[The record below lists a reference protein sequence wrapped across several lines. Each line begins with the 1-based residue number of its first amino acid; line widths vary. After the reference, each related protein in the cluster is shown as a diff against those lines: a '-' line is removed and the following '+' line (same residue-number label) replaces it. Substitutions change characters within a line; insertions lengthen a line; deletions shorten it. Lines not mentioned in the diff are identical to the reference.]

1 MEKSDLTGKL
11 LRAHHITTNYLNYHL
26 CHATKNKRAS
36 SLLTMSQ
43 PAGRTILASTVA
55 KPFVEEITAEV
66 AQLGF
71 RPKLVGFLANDD
83 PAAQMYANWTGKTC
97 ELLGFTY
104 ELVSVDKNELES
116 ALISANN
123 NDDVNGIMV
132 YFPVF
137 GDNQD
142 QYLQQLILPE
152 KDVEGL
158 NFRYYH
164 NLYHNVRF
172 LDPPTNEQKSILP
185 CTPLAMVKILEYL
198 GVYNKHLHY
207 GNRLYGKKILVV
219 NRSEIVGRPL
229 AALLANDGATVYSAD
244 VNNMQ
249 QYTRGD
255 DLLMQRHKVVEL
267 DESYTVEKV
276 APTCDVIITGVPLE
290 KYKFPTEYVA
300 NGAVVINFAS
310 AKNFSDDIKQKAG
323 LYVPLIGK
331 VTIAMLLRNLLRLI
345 ANKKIRVQK

>member
-1 MEKSDLTGKL
+1 
-11 LRAHHITTNYLNYHL
+11 
-26 CHATKNKRAS
+26 
-36 SLLTMSQ
+36 MSQ
-43 PAGRTILASTVA
+43 PAGRTILASTIA
-55 KPFVEEITAEV
+55 KQYTEEIVSQV

-104 ELVSVDKNELES
+104 ELVQVNKNELES
-116 ALISANN
+116 ALIAANN

-142 QYLQQLILPE
+142 QYLQQLIAPE

-158 NFRYYH
+158 NFVYYH

-207 GNRLYGKKILVV
+207 GNRLYGKKVMVV

-229 AALLANDGATVYSAD
+229 AALLANDGATVYSVD

-249 QYTRGD
+249 KFTRGD
-255 DLLMQRHKVVEL
+255 DLLMQRHKVEDL
-267 DESYTVEKV
+267 GADYTVESV
-276 APTCDVIITGVPLE
+276 AANCDVIITGVPSE
-290 KYKFPTEYVA
+290 NYKFPTAAVS

-310 AKNFSDDIKQKAG
+310 AKNFNDDIKLKAG
-323 LYVPLIGK
+323 LYVPSIGK

-345 ANKKIRVQK
+345 NNNEIRKKQ